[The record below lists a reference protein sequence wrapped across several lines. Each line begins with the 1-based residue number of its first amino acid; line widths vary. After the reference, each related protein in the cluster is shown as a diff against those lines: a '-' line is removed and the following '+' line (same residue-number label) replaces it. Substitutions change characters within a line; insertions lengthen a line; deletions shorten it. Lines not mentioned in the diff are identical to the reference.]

1 LYKLTTSPTDID
13 EEVPTS
19 HHPMAIVLGVLIAAA
34 VIILGG
40 IFITATLVISRR
52 RSATSQLQQ
61 DEREAVKLRQ
71 EQRPNVY
78 SETPAPLNPA
88 TVYPVPS
95 HVPRGCCTDSVPRVR
110 FRTDDLE
117 MHDRRCVYMGDS
129 DDSLAVGKRRNQS
142 TNGKSKLFPAKRN

>member
-1 LYKLTTSPTDID
+1 
-13 EEVPTS
+13 
-19 HHPMAIVLGVLIAAA
+19 MAIVLGVLTASA

-40 IFITATLVISRR
+40 IFITATLVICRR

-61 DEREAVKLRQ
+61 DERDAVKLRQ

-88 TVYPVPS
+88 TVFPVPS
-95 HVPRGCCTDSVPRVR
+95 HAPRGCCTGSVPRVR
-110 FRTDDLE
+110 FRNDTVE
-117 MHDRRCVYMGDS
+117 MQNRRSVYMDGS

-142 TNGKSKLFPAKRN
+142 TNGKL